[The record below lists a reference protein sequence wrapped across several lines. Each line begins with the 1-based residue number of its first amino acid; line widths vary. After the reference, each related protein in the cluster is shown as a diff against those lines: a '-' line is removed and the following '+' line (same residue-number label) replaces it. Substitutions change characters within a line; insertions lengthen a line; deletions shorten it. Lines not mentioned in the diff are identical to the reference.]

1 MSREAAE
8 HRVAERT
15 GLLNC
20 DCDPSLSL
28 HPELPEAEDEHEA
41 VGTAWG
47 AALSSFCF
55 FASGA
60 VVPILPFLFGITGVT
75 ALVIAGVLVGM
86 ALLVTGGIVGLLSG
100 TSPLT
105 RGLRQLAIGL
115 GAAAI
120 TYLLGLAFG
129 TVMG

>member
-1 MSREAAE
+1 
-8 HRVAERT
+8 
-15 GLLNC
+15 
-20 DCDPSLSL
+20 
-28 HPELPEAEDEHEA
+28 

-60 VVPILPFLFGITGVT
+60 IVPILPFLFGMTGVA
-75 ALVIAGVLVGM
+75 ALVVAGVLVGL

-115 GAAAI
+115 GAAGV

-129 TVMG
+129 TVVG